1 MLLLLLVNAALFLF
15 PTDKFSYSRA
25 LFVPCF
31 PTDVR
36 CCVNISMLLKNFL
49 VTFRA
54 ASVQF
59 GRERHPVVSSDTK
72 RRSVSV
78 YRNKRRL
85 LLLLLLLPRD
95 VMHSDKPLRF
105 PVFVPP
111 SSPPRVCLPVCL

>member
-1 MLLLLLVNAALFLF
+1 MLPLLLVNAALPFLF
-15 PTDKFSYSRA
+15 PTDKFIYSRA

-36 CCVNISMLLKNFL
+36 CCVNISMLLKKFL

-59 GRERHPVVSSDTK
+59 GRERHAVVSSDTK

-78 YRNKRRL
+78 YRNKL